1 MSGFSGNERTSL
13 WLDVRQGAKMG
24 GEKDREIGRARSCW
38 NLWDLNFIL
47 GAMVSPQDIKH
58 GDGMI

>member
-1 MSGFSGNERTSL
+1 MSL
-13 WLDVRQGAKMG
+13 WLDLRQGAKMG
-24 GEKDREIGRARSCW
+24 GEKDREIGRAKSCW